1 MVAGSGRPTY
11 HVHSLVA
18 YESKALNA
26 PTLKA
31 RLKSE
36 AGALLRGPP
45 LLALSSLGLSAPHAK
60 TKIFCAQHY
69 YVVSVVSGLQDCRT
83 L

>member
-1 MVAGSGRPTY
+1 MVAGSGRPTMY
-11 HVHSLVA
+11 IVA

-45 LLALSSLGLSAPHAK
+45 LLALSSLGPPRKNEDIL
-60 TKIFCAQHY
+60 CAALLR
-69 YVVSVVSGLQDCRT
+69 SKCRQWT
-83 L
+83 AGRFTEFE